1 METTATTMTIYVCAL
16 FGNGWGSY
24 NVNGWIPKKILS
36 KKQIRLC
43 SLDCQKFP
51 LFFSSGIS
59 FLFMLKVFSFLI
71 SSFYSKRPFQETVWI
86 YGTVQFGHT
95 HKPLYAS
102 YEHWT
107 RFSLWN
113 ILFLRPERILV
124 RPHAHSPSPHP
135 SCRIPLH
142 PGILT
147 GIMNSPIIY

>member
-1 METTATTMTIYVCAL
+1 MWAL

-24 NVNGWIPKKILS
+24 NVNGWILKKILS

-51 LFFSSGIS
+51 LFLSSGIS

-71 SSFYSKRPFQETVWI
+71 SSFYSERPFQETVWI
-86 YGTVQFGHT
+86 FGTVQHRHT
-95 HKPLYAS
+95 YPSKPLYARS
-102 YEHWT
+102 EHWT

-113 ILFLRPERILV
+113 ILFLRPDRILV
-124 RPHAHSPSPHP
+124 RPPAHSPSAHP
-135 SCRIPLH
+135 SSRIPPH

-147 GIMNSPIIY
+147 SIMDSPIIY